1 MVFRHRGWGY
11 TRCEPRLSD
20 HLAKEAARLKADP
33 IFNKALDDIRADAL
47 NSLVTANPDDKSN
60 IIRLQQVAQV
70 ADEIRNVLDRYIMAA
85 DVQKN
90 AGSFA

>member
-1 MVFRHRGWGY
+1 M
-11 TRCEPRLSD
+11 SS

-85 DVQKN
+85 DVQDN